1 MQTEIPQRVDTP
13 PPPVPERNPT
23 RPGYTLRIQQIQ
35 QQHHQL
41 EQEHQFEQER
51 QLQEKPPV
59 NHQETSDLPQ
69 PQLEHRRRVTS
80 PSDAE
85 VSRFLR
91 ETRPGLQR
99 RETSPDS
106 CRDDPSAQ
114 RVGGRR
120 VFPAIHQILHHPQP
134 RRVRSIMAG
143 TRRTGYLDVAAA
155 NTQRITPHQIF
166 LRGQV
171 KRQQDATDE
180 WARRTGKSA
189 PPYQFEDFIGKGAY
203 GRVFRAVHKVSQ
215 QQFAIKV
222 MDADAVDIRANA
234 KFRDESI
241 KEFMHETKVLKK
253 LAGAPNVNQ
262 IFDVMEVE
270 AQLWIISEYVPG
282 GSVKTLMQGTGG
294 KLDESYILVIAR
306 EVAKGLKAVHNSGII
321 HRDLKAANIMVHEE
335 GRVQIIDFGVSGLM
349 ETKADKR
356 GTIIGTFNWMAP
368 ELLKHAKGDLGDD
381 RQAPDGTK
389 FGIEIDVWSY
399 GCTLFEMA
407 RGRPPNAGL
416 MGARQ
421 IESMLKR
428 NNPKL
433 KPEDGFSQRL
443 CDLVAFVLEL
453 KPERRPA
460 MDNVL
465 RHPYIHETEKSH
477 PTTILRQLIRVYED
491 WASSGGQRQSL
502 IQPSGAAAA
511 EFPEDPKDLG
521 DWRFSVVNIGES
533 AYDNVDNTIP
543 SFHNDPTMD
552 PTMDLELAQREENN
566 LNSLIPESSYTPDA
580 SPRLT
585 SNPADGPDDN
595 LDPTH
600 GITMKTTASEEL
612 RILGV
617 GARFANFFEG
627 AGYSG
632 SEATQSAEP
641 SRPHSDLLLRND
653 TSESDASQKEN
664 KKKSNFR
671 GTPVDTARAN
681 QSEQPVEQPI
691 DREARRG
698 TLLQTWDFDM
708 ASRPA
713 QEPQH
718 ELAPGASIIPDWNQN
733 HRVPNH
739 SFEDLGAPDDHVE
752 VVGQSYAFPSR
763 PALHHYATAPVEPP
777 MVQNNIDTAS
787 SRQTLDLD
795 ALMNEGIHNY
805 DAPPLQ
811 QYGYNALS
819 PQRYD
824 APNPYQSY
832 VNAAGPAAVIDSHH
846 YGYNAPSPRNDY
858 HVDAISPATRAEPE
872 DDQSQYATITGHA
885 ATNGTSS
892 YDLTERAPGTYNGLT
907 HTPAES
913 FDGSDPDEIARPSP
927 PSAAA
932 MADDAP
938 VEVVEAEL
946 LRLSHAWERALR
958 SAADFWGDGPTMNSD
973 TDGEDGGGD
982 STGLDD
988 NQAEY

>member
-1 MQTEIPQRVDTP
+1 MRTEIPQTEDTP

-23 RPGYTLRIQQIQ
+23 RPGYTLRIQRIQ
-35 QQHHQL
+35 QEYQL
-41 EQEHQFEQER
+41 DPER
-51 QLQEKPPV
+51 LISESPPV
-59 NHQETSDLPQ
+59 NRQETPDIPQ
-69 PQLEHRRRVTS
+69 PHLEHRRRATS

-85 VSRFLR
+85 VSKFLR
-91 ETRPGLQR
+91 ETRPGVLR

-106 CRDDPSAQ
+106 RRENPGIQ
-114 RVGGRR
+114 EVGSRR
-120 VFPAIHQILHHPQP
+120 AFPAVHQGLHHPQP
-134 RRVRSIMAG
+134 IRVFSDMAG

-155 NTQRITPHQIF
+155 STQRITPHQIF
-166 LRGQV
+166 LKGQV

-215 QQFAIKV
+215 HQFAIKV
-222 MDADAVDIRANA
+222 MDADAVDIQANA

-241 KEFMHETKVLKK
+241 KEFMHETKVLQK

-306 EVAKGLKAVHNSGII
+306 EVAEGLKAIHNSGII

-349 ETKADKR
+349 ETKTDRR

-368 ELLKHAKGDLGDD
+368 ELLKHAKANLGDD

-407 RGRPPNAGL
+407 KGRPPNAGL

-433 KPEDGFSQRL
+433 KPEDGFSQGL
-443 CDLVAFVLEL
+443 CDLVAYVLEL
-453 KPERRPA
+453 KPERRPS
-460 MDNVL
+460 MDDVL
-465 RHPYIHETEKSH
+465 RHLYIHETEKTH
-477 PTTILRQLIRVYED
+477 PTTTLRKLIRVYED

-521 DWRFSVVNIGES
+521 DWRFSVVSIGDS
-533 AYDNVDNTIP
+533 AYDNVDNPIP
-543 SFHNDPTMD
+543 SFHLDPAMD

-566 LNSLIPESSYTPDA
+566 LNSLIPDSSYTPDT
-580 SPRLT
+580 SPRLHG
-585 SNPADGPDDN
+585 SLADHPDDN
-595 LDPTH
+595 IDLTH
-600 GITMKTTASEEL
+600 GITMKTTASEES
-612 RILGV
+612 RIRGV
-617 GARFANFFEG
+617 GARFADFFEG
-627 AGYSG
+627 QGYSG
-632 SEATQSAEP
+632 SEAT
-641 SRPHSDLLLRND
+641 RPRSDLLLRND

-664 KKKSNFR
+664 SRKKTNFR

-681 QSEQPVEQPI
+681 QSEQSIEQN
-691 DREARRG
+691 DRDARRG
-698 TLLQTWDFDM
+698 TLLQTWDFDS

-718 ELAPGASIIPDWNQN
+718 ELIPGPSVIPDWNQN
-733 HRVPNH
+733 HPDPKH
-739 SFEDLGAPDDHVE
+739 SFEDLGAPGDDVE
-752 VVGQSYAFPSR
+752 VAGHPYAFPSR
-763 PALHHYATAPVEPP
+763 PVLHHYATAPSEPH
-777 MVQNNIDTAS
+777 MLHNSIDTS
-787 SRQTLDLD
+787 TSRQTLDLD
-795 ALMNEGIHNY
+795 ALMNEGMY
-805 DAPPLQ
+805 DYNAPPPQ
-811 QYGYNALS
+811 QYGHNAPS
-819 PQRYD
+819 PQQYT
-824 APNPYQSY
+824 APAPYQSY
-832 VNAAGPAAVIDSHH
+832 TNAAGPAPMMDPHD
-846 YGYNAPSPRNDY
+846 YGYGAPSPRNDY
-858 HVDAISPATRAEPE
+858 HIDAISPTTRAGPE
-872 DDQSQYATITGHA
+872 HDQSQYATMTGHPN
-885 ATNGTSS
+885 TNGTSS
-892 YDLTERAPGTYNGLT
+892 YDLTERARGTYNGLSL
-907 HTPAES
+907 TPTDS
-913 FDGSDPDEIARPSP
+913 FNGSTPDEMPRPSP

-932 MADDAP
+932 MAADAP
-938 VEVVEAEL
+938 VEVMEAEL
-946 LRLSHAWERALR
+946 LRLSIAWERSLR
-958 SAADFWGDGPTMNSD
+958 SAAEIWADDADGDTTTD
-973 TDGEDGGGD
+973 TDGEDDGD
-982 STGLDD
+982 NTGLDD
-988 NQAEY
+988 N